1 MNQSVTRLEKIKC
14 VLERL
19 LPSSVQL
26 YNILVCQLSGDG
38 VEREI
43 VVNDDIAGDNVAILV
58 LNKLE
63 SPKNIFTMF
72 CTENCKG
79 ILKGFLA
86 DHVNWALNNEFT
98 VSFVQKRKKI
108 RERFFMGW
116 TLITQSLSENC
127 LHQDLTMIGLWR
139 YFCLSLKIQM
149 IKHSHFSQIT
159 FTISGQNV
167 VSLMAERSCRSLN
180 LTTSA
185 WKNWER
191 SGFHFSCQHGSSL
204 MNWLNRWW
212 RNSSDWG
219 GCLEF

>member
-1 MNQSVTRLEKIKC
+1 MNQNVTHTHLEKIKC
-14 VLERL
+14 VLEKL

-43 VVNDDIAGDNVAILV
+43 VVNEDIDEDNVAILV

-86 DHVNWALNNEFT
+86 DHVDWALNNEFT

-108 RERFFMGW
+108 RERFFMG
-116 TLITQSLSENC
+116 
-127 LHQDLTMIGLWR
+127 
-139 YFCLSLKIQM
+139 
-149 IKHSHFSQIT
+149 
-159 FTISGQNV
+159 
-167 VSLMAERSCRSLN
+167 
-180 LTTSA
+180 
-185 WKNWER
+185 
-191 SGFHFSCQHGSSL
+191 
-204 MNWLNRWW
+204 
-212 RNSSDWG
+212 
-219 GCLEF
+219 